1 MIDQTAGAIINQLT
15 ITKEQVHGYES
26 EYVEDFLI
34 KDTESFADAVVDY
47 YYKELSSGKSLG
59 LSSLDEGFVMRRA
72 ELSLVTGISSHGK
85 TQILMQWVHQLT
97 KESKGLIMSMEMRPE
112 ITLARLCKIALGRNS
127 TGSPPTEKFIRE
139 YCKEKNEKIYIY
151 DQQQETTSAD
161 IFASI
166 IYAKEVLSCEFVVV
180 DSLMTVADIGGD
192 GDMGYNEQKKFI
204 NKLSVLCKALDIHIF
219 LVAHLRK
226 VTDELSAPDAQ
237 AIYGSSNIRNLTDNI
252 LMVYRNKLKEKWA
265 MEESKTPEE
274 LRIIPDCL
282 VYIQKQ
288 RNFPYEGKFGFYFN
302 KHSLT
307 YQESPV

>member
-1 MIDQTAGAIINQLT
+1 MIEQTAGEIINQLT

-34 KDTESFADAVVDY
+34 KDTSSFADAVVDY
-47 YYKELSSGKSLG
+47 YYKEMNSGKSLG
-59 LSSLDEGFVMRRA
+59 LSKMDQGFVARPA
-72 ELSLVTGISSHGK
+72 ELTLVTGISSHGK
-85 TQILMQWVHQLT
+85 TQMLMQWINQL
-97 KESKGLIMSMEMRPE
+97 SKDSKCLLMSMEMRPE
-112 ITLARLCKIALGRNS
+112 ISIARLTKIALGRNT
-127 TGSPPTEKFIRE
+127 TGSPPTEKFIRD
-139 YCKEKNEKIYIY
+139 YCNEKKEQIYIY

-161 IFASI
+161 IFASL
-166 IYAKEVLSCEFVVV
+166 IYAKEVLDCKFAVI
-180 DSLMTVADIGGD
+180 DSLMTISDVGESDQ
-192 GDMGYNEQKKFI
+192 GYNEQKKFI

-226 VTDELSAPDAQ
+226 VTDELQAPDAQ

-265 MEESKTPEE
+265 MEGEKTEEE
-274 LRIIPDCL
+274 LRGVPDCI

-288 RNFPYEGKFGFYFN
+288 RNFPYEGKFNFYFN

-307 YQESPV
+307 YQESPS

>member
-1 MIDQTAGAIINQLT
+1 MIEQTAGAIINQLT

-34 KDTESFADAVVDY
+34 KDTSSFADAVVDY
-47 YYKELSSGKSLG
+47 YYKEMNSGKSLG
-59 LSSLDEGFVMRRA
+59 LSKMDQGFVARPS
-72 ELSLVTGISSHGK
+72 ELTLVTGISSHGK
-85 TQILMQWVHQLT
+85 TQMLMQWINQL
-97 KESKGLIMSMEMRPE
+97 SKDSKCLLMSMEMRPE
-112 ITLARLCKIALGRNS
+112 ISIARLTKIALGRNS
-127 TGSPPTEKFIRE
+127 TGSPPTEKFIRD
-139 YCKEKNEKIYIY
+139 YCNEKKEQIYIY

-161 IFASI
+161 IFASL
-166 IYAKEVLSCEFVVV
+166 IYAKEVLDCKFAVI
-180 DSLMTVADIGGD
+180 DSLMTVSDVGESD
-192 GDMGYNEQKKFI
+192 QGYNEQKKFI

-226 VTDELSAPDAQ
+226 VTDELQAPDAQ

-265 MEESKTPEE
+265 MEGEKTEEE
-274 LRIIPDCL
+274 LRGVPDCI

-288 RNFPYEGKFGFYFN
+288 RNFPYEGKFNFYFN

-307 YQESPV
+307 YQESPS

>member
-1 MIDQTAGAIINQLT
+1 MKTVGEVMDQLT
-15 ITKEQVHGYES
+15 ITKEEVHNYES
-26 EYVEDFLI
+26 QYVEDFLI
-34 KDTESFADAVVDY
+34 KDTASFADAVVDY
-47 YYKELSSGKSLG
+47 YYKELNGGKSLG
-59 LSSLDEGFVMRRA
+59 LSKMNEGFVARKS
-72 ELSLVTGISSHGK
+72 ELTLVTGISSHGK
-85 TQILMQWVHQLT
+85 TQILMQWVNHL
-97 KESKGLIMSMEMRPE
+97 SKDSKCLIMSMEMRPE

-127 TGSPPTEKFIRE
+127 TGSPPTEQFIRD
-139 YCKEKNEKIYIY
+139 YCNEKKEQIYIY

-166 IYAKEVLSCEFVVV
+166 IYAKEVLDCEFIIV
-180 DSLMTVADIGGD
+180 DSLMTVSDVGEND
-192 GDMGYNEQKKFI
+192 NGYNEQKKFI
-204 NKLSVLCKALDIHIF
+204 NKLSVLCKSLDVHIF

-226 VTDELSAPDAQ
+226 VTDELQAPDAQ

-265 MEESKTPEE
+265 MDGEKTEEE
-274 LRIIPDCL
+274 LRAIPDAM

-288 RNFPYEGKFGFYFN
+288 RNYPYEGKFGFYFN

>member
-1 MIDQTAGAIINQLT
+1 MINPTAGEIIDQFT
-15 ITKEQVHGYES
+15 ITKEEAHNSQS

-34 KDTESFADAVVDY
+34 KDTESFADSVVDY
-47 YYKELSSGKSLG
+47 YYKELSAGKSLG
-59 LSSLDEGFVMRRA
+59 LSSLDQGFVMRKA
-72 ELSLVTGISSHGK
+72 ELSLITGISSHGK
-85 TQILMQWVHQLT
+85 TQILMQWVHQLS
-97 KESKGLIMSMEMRPE
+97 KDSKGLIMSMEMRPE

-139 YCKEKNEKIYIY
+139 YCKEKNDKIYIY

-166 IYAKEVLSCEFVVV
+166 IYAKEVLDCEFVVV
-180 DSLMTVADIGGD
+180 DSLMTVADVGESD
-192 GDMGYNEQKKFI
+192 QGYNEQKKFI
-204 NKLSVLCKALDIHIF
+204 NKLSVLCKALNIHIF

-226 VTDELSAPDAQ
+226 VADELSAPDAQ

-274 LRIIPDCL
+274 LRVIPDCL

-302 KHSLT
+302 KNSLT

>member
-1 MIDQTAGAIINQLT
+1 MIEKTAGEIINQLT

-34 KDTESFADAVVDY
+34 KDTSSFADAVVDY
-47 YYKELSSGKSLG
+47 YYKEINSGKSLG
-59 LSSLDEGFVMRRA
+59 LSKLDEGFLCRLS

-85 TQILMQWVHQLT
+85 TQMLMQWVNHL
-97 KESKGLIMSMEMRPE
+97 SKDSKCLVMSMEMRPE
-112 ITLARLCKIALGRNS
+112 ITLARLTKIALGRNS

-139 YCKEKNEKIYIY
+139 YCEEKKEHIYIY
-151 DQQQETTSAD
+151 DQQQETTSED
-161 IFASI
+161 IFASL
-166 IYAKEVLSCEFVVV
+166 IYAKEVLGCQYAIV
-180 DSLMTVADIGGD
+180 DSLMTVADVGESEN
-192 GDMGYNEQKKFI
+192 GYNDQKKFI
-204 NKLSVLCKALDIHIF
+204 NKLSVLCKALNIHIF

-226 VTDELSAPDAQ
+226 VDDELKAPDAQ

-265 MEESKTPEE
+265 MDGEKTEDE
-274 LRIIPDCL
+274 LRIIPDAM

-302 KHSLT
+302 KNSLT
-307 YQESPV
+307 YQESPL

>member
-1 MIDQTAGAIINQLT
+1 MIEQTAGAIINQLT

-34 KDTESFADAVVDY
+34 KDTSSFADAVVDY
-47 YYKELSSGKSLG
+47 YYKEMNSGKSLG
-59 LSSLDEGFVMRRA
+59 LSKMDQGFVARPA
-72 ELSLVTGISSHGK
+72 ELTLVTGISSHGK
-85 TQILMQWVHQLT
+85 TQMLMQWINQL
-97 KESKGLIMSMEMRPE
+97 SKDSKCLLMSMEMRPE
-112 ITLARLCKIALGRNS
+112 ISIARLTKIALGRNS
-127 TGSPPTEKFIRE
+127 TGSPPTEKFIRD
-139 YCKEKNEKIYIY
+139 YCNEKKEQIYIY

-161 IFASI
+161 IFASL
-166 IYAKEVLSCEFVVV
+166 IYAKEVLDCKFAVI
-180 DSLMTVADIGGD
+180 DSLMTVSDVGESD
-192 GDMGYNEQKKFI
+192 QGYNEQKKFI

-226 VTDELSAPDAQ
+226 VTDELQAPDAQ

-265 MEESKTPEE
+265 MEGEKTEEE
-274 LRIIPDCL
+274 LRGVPDCI

-288 RNFPYEGKFGFYFN
+288 RNFPYEGKFNFYFN

-307 YQESPV
+307 YQESPS

>member
-15 ITKEQVHGYES
+15 ITKEQVYGYES

-34 KDTESFADAVVDY
+34 KDTSSFADAVVDY
-47 YYKELSSGKSLG
+47 YYKELNGGKSLG
-59 LSSLDEGFVMRRA
+59 LSKMNEGFVARKS
-72 ELSLVTGISSHGK
+72 ELTLVTGISSHGK
-85 TQILMQWVHQLT
+85 TQILMQWVNHL
-97 KESKGLIMSMEMRPE
+97 SKDSKCLIMSMEMRPE

-127 TGSPPTEKFIRE
+127 TGSPPTEKFIRD
-139 YCKEKNEKIYIY
+139 YCNDKKEQIYIY

-166 IYAKEVLSCEFVVV
+166 IYAKEVLDCEFIIV
-180 DSLMTVADIGGD
+180 DSLMTVSDVGEND
-192 GDMGYNEQKKFI
+192 NGYNEQKKFI
-204 NKLSVLCKALDIHIF
+204 NKLSVLCKSLNVHIF

-226 VTDELSAPDAQ
+226 VTDELQAPDAQ

-265 MEESKTPEE
+265 MDKDKTEEE
-274 LRIIPDCL
+274 LRAIPDAM

-288 RNFPYEGKFGFYFN
+288 RNYPYEGKFGFYFN

>member
-1 MIDQTAGAIINQLT
+1 MIEQTAGAIINQLT

-34 KDTESFADAVVDY
+34 KDTSSFADAVVDY
-47 YYKELSSGKSLG
+47 YYKEMNSGKSLG
-59 LSSLDEGFVMRRA
+59 LSKMDQGFVARPA
-72 ELSLVTGISSHGK
+72 ELTLVTGISSHGK
-85 TQILMQWVHQLT
+85 TQMLMQWINQL
-97 KESKGLIMSMEMRPE
+97 SKDSKCLLMSMEMRPE
-112 ITLARLCKIALGRNS
+112 ISIARLTKIALGRNT
-127 TGSPPTEKFIRE
+127 TGSPPTEKFIRD
-139 YCKEKNEKIYIY
+139 YCNEKKEQIYIY

-161 IFASI
+161 IFASL
-166 IYAKEVLSCEFVVV
+166 IYAKEVLDCKFAVI
-180 DSLMTVADIGGD
+180 DSLMTVSDVGESD
-192 GDMGYNEQKKFI
+192 QGYNEQKKFI

-226 VTDELSAPDAQ
+226 VTDELQAPDAQ

-265 MEESKTPEE
+265 MEGEKTEEE
-274 LRIIPDCL
+274 LRGVPDCI

-288 RNFPYEGKFGFYFN
+288 RNFPYEGKFNFYFN

-307 YQESPV
+307 YQESPS

>member
-1 MIDQTAGAIINQLT
+1 MIEQTAGAIINQLT

-34 KDTESFADAVVDY
+34 KDTSSFADAVVDY
-47 YYKELSSGKSLG
+47 YYKEMNSGKSLG
-59 LSSLDEGFVMRRA
+59 LSKMDQGFVARPA
-72 ELSLVTGISSHGK
+72 ELTLVTGISSHGK
-85 TQILMQWVHQLT
+85 TQMLMQWINQL
-97 KESKGLIMSMEMRPE
+97 SKDSKCLLMSMEMRPE
-112 ITLARLCKIALGRNS
+112 ISIARLTKIALGRNS
-127 TGSPPTEKFIRE
+127 TGSPPTEKFIRD
-139 YCKEKNEKIYIY
+139 YCNEKKEQIYIY

-161 IFASI
+161 IFASL
-166 IYAKEVLSCEFVVV
+166 IYAKEVLDCKFAVI
-180 DSLMTVADIGGD
+180 DSLMTISDVGESDQ
-192 GDMGYNEQKKFI
+192 GYNEQKKFI

-226 VTDELSAPDAQ
+226 VTDELQAPDAQ

-265 MEESKTPEE
+265 MDGEKTEEE
-274 LRIIPDCL
+274 LRGVPDCI

-288 RNFPYEGKFGFYFN
+288 RNFPYEGKFNFYFN

-307 YQESPV
+307 YQESPS

>member
-1 MIDQTAGAIINQLT
+1 MINQTAGAIINQLT

-34 KDTESFADAVVDY
+34 KDTTSFADAVVDY
-47 YYKELSSGKSLG
+47 YYKEVGRGKSLG
-59 LSSLDEGFVMRRA
+59 LSKLNEGFVARPA
-72 ELSLVTGISSHGK
+72 ELTLVTGISSHGK
-85 TQILMQWVHQLT
+85 TQMLMQWVNHLSQH
-97 KESKGLIMSMEMRPE
+97 SKCLIMSMEMRPE

-127 TGSPPTEKFIRE
+127 TGSPPTEKFIRD
-139 YCKEKNEKIYIY
+139 YCNEKKEQIYIY

-166 IYAKEVLSCEFVVV
+166 IYAKEVLDCEFIIV
-180 DSLMTVADIGGD
+180 DSLMTVSDVGEND
-192 GDMGYNEQKKFI
+192 NGYNEQKKFI
-204 NKLSVLCKALDIHIF
+204 NKLSVLCKALNVHIF

-226 VTDELSAPDAQ
+226 VTDELQAPDAQ

-252 LMVYRNKLKEKWA
+252 LMVYRMKIKEKWA
-265 MEESKTPEE
+265 MDGEKTEEE
-274 LRIIPDCL
+274 LRSIPDAM

-288 RNFPYEGKFGFYFN
+288 RNYPYEGKFGFYFN

>member
-1 MIDQTAGAIINQLT
+1 MIEQTAGEIINQLT

-34 KDTESFADAVVDY
+34 KDTSSFADAVVDY
-47 YYKELSSGKSLG
+47 YYKEMNSGKSLG
-59 LSSLDEGFVMRRA
+59 LSKMDQGFVARPA
-72 ELSLVTGISSHGK
+72 ELTLVTGISSHGK
-85 TQILMQWVHQLT
+85 TQMLMQWINQL
-97 KESKGLIMSMEMRPE
+97 SKDSKCLLMSMEMRPE
-112 ITLARLCKIALGRNS
+112 ISIARLTKIALGRNS
-127 TGSPPTEKFIRE
+127 TGSPPTEKFIRD
-139 YCKEKNEKIYIY
+139 YCNEKKEQIYIY

-161 IFASI
+161 IFASL
-166 IYAKEVLSCEFVVV
+166 IYAKEVLDCKFAVI
-180 DSLMTVADIGGD
+180 DSLMTVSDVGESD
-192 GDMGYNEQKKFI
+192 QGYNEQKKFI

-226 VTDELSAPDAQ
+226 VTDELQAPDAQ

-265 MEESKTPEE
+265 MEGEKTEEE
-274 LRIIPDCL
+274 LRGVPDCI

-288 RNFPYEGKFGFYFN
+288 RNFPYEGKFNFYFN

-307 YQESPV
+307 YQESPS

>member
-1 MIDQTAGAIINQLT
+1 MIEETAGTIINQLT

-34 KDTESFADAVVDY
+34 KNTSSFADAVVDY
-47 YYKELSSGKSLG
+47 YYKEMNSGKSLG
-59 LSSLDEGFVMRRA
+59 LSKMDQGFVARPA
-72 ELSLVTGISSHGK
+72 ELTLVTGISSHGK
-85 TQILMQWVHQLT
+85 TQMLMQWINEL
-97 KESKGLIMSMEMRPE
+97 SKDSKCLLMSMEMRPE
-112 ITLARLCKIALGRNS
+112 ISIARLTKIALGRNS
-127 TGSPPTEKFIRE
+127 TGSPPTEKFIRD
-139 YCKEKNEKIYIY
+139 YCNEKKEQIYIY

-161 IFASI
+161 IFASL
-166 IYAKEVLSCEFVVV
+166 IYAKEVLDCKFAVI
-180 DSLMTVADIGGD
+180 DSLMTISDVGESDQ
-192 GDMGYNEQKKFI
+192 GYNEQKKFI

-226 VTDELSAPDAQ
+226 VTDELQAPDAQ

-265 MEESKTPEE
+265 MDGEKTEEE
-274 LRIIPDCL
+274 LRGVPDCI

-288 RNFPYEGKFGFYFN
+288 RNFPYEGKFNFYFN

-307 YQESPV
+307 YQESPS